1 LRASR
6 SDATS
11 PADRQIQHDVADDVF
26 LTADQ
31 AAAADP
37 EDDVDLVMKGDG
49 RCKPLGVNGNTS
61 ELDRRAVNQ
70 RGWLC
75 ELAAALPPAIVGR
88 GGTQHHGWAQQ
99 PGRRVAS
106 KDPELAEAR
115 AP

>member
-1 LRASR
+1 LR

-11 PADRQIQHDVADDVF
+11 PADRQVQCDVADHVF
-26 LTADQ
+26 LAADQ
-31 AAAADP
+31 AAAADLD
-37 EDDVDLVMKGDG
+37 EDADSVMKADG

-75 ELAAALPPAIVGR
+75 ELAAALPPAVVGR
-88 GGTQHHGWAQQ
+88 GGTPHHGWAQQ

-106 KDPELAEAR
+106 KDLELAEAR